1 MENTQGGPA
10 SRAMLT
16 VAILL
21 LVFCE
26 KKWNSE
32 FGSGGET
39 DGDQNLRLVAGLFMV
54 PIVEGVACEIVGI
67 SRWLSRFF
75 LASFYLSHHSRNQRH
90 ASGGAVQGS
99 VCRGGRLDEF
109 KGMLVKHLFQERA
122 LPRTS

>member
-1 MENTQGGPA
+1 MEEKGGKKKKKKKEKKRRMENTQGGPA

-67 SRWLSRFF
+67 SR
-75 LASFYLSHHSRNQRH
+75 
-90 ASGGAVQGS
+90 
-99 VCRGGRLDEF
+99 
-109 KGMLVKHLFQERA
+109 
-122 LPRTS
+122 